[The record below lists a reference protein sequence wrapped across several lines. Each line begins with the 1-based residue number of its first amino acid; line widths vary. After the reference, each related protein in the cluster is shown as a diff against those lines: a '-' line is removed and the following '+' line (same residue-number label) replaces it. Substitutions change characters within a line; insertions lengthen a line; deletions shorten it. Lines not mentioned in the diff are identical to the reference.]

1 MASEQ
6 LEEYLES
13 ILDIEEKDGIAKT
26 SAIARCMKVAPASVT
41 EALQTLADKGFVHY
55 EPYKGAYLTEQ
66 GREMARKV
74 KRRHR
79 LLEVFLSDVL
89 HINGENVHDEACKME
104 HTLSDETECA
114 LCKMLNAPARCPHG
128 SLIEACDR
136 DVESCS
142 ACLRENTPLS
152 TCTRDEPL
160 IPVTSLQ
167 PGQKATIA
175 FIRGDSSVV
184 QRLTD
189 LGLTLK
195 TDIQLVRKAPLSRP
209 GRDWRAED
217 PACHRPCDCR
227 PYLCH
232 CMRGEGRMSG
242 CREL

>member
-26 SAIARCMKVAPASVT
+26 SAIAKCMKVAPASVT

-55 EPYKGAYLTEQ
+55 EPYKGAYLTGQ

-79 LLEVFLSDVL
+79 LLEVFLSEVL

-136 DVESCS
+136 DVESCE
-142 ACLRENTPLS
+142 ACLREKTPPS
-152 TCTRDEPL
+152 RCTRDEHL
-160 IPVTSLQ
+160 IPVTTLQ
-167 PGQKATIA
+167 PGQKGTIA
-175 FIRGDSSVV
+175 FIRGDNSVV

-195 TDIQLVRKAPLSRP
+195 TDIELVRKAPLLGPVEIAVRKT
-209 GRDWRAED
+209 RLAIDHAIAD
-217 PACHRPCDCR
+217 HIFVTAC
-227 PYLCH
+227 
-232 CMRGEGRMSG
+232 GEKAG
-242 CREL
+242 

>member
-13 ILDIEEKDGIAKT
+13 ILDIEEKEGIAKT

-41 EALQTLADKGFVHY
+41 EALQTLADKGLVHY
-55 EPYKGAYLTEQ
+55 EPYKGASLTGQ

-89 HINGENVHDEACKME
+89 HISRENVHDEACKME

-128 SLIEACDR
+128 SLIEACDQ
-136 DVESCS
+136 DVESCET
-142 ACLRENTPLS
+142 CLREKTPPS
-152 TCTRDEPL
+152 RCTRDEHL
-160 IPVTSLQ
+160 IPVTTLQ
-167 PGQKATIA
+167 PGQKGTIA
-175 FIRGDSSVV
+175 FIRGDNSVV

-195 TDIQLVRKAPLSRP
+195 TEIELVRKAPLLGPVEIAVRKTRLAIDHAIADHIFVTS
-209 GRDWRAED
+209 
-217 PACHRPCDCR
+217 C
-227 PYLCH
+227 
-232 CMRGEGRMSG
+232 
-242 CREL
+242 

>member
-41 EALQTLADKGFVHY
+41 EALQTLSDKGFVHY
-55 EPYKGAYLTEQ
+55 EPYKGAHLTEQ

-79 LLEVFLSDVL
+79 LLEVFLTDVL
-89 HINGENVHDEACKME
+89 HISGKNVHDEACRME

-128 SLIEACDR
+128 SLIEPCDR

-142 ACLRENTPLS
+142 ACLLENTPPS
-152 TCTRDEPL
+152 SCPRDEPL
-160 IPVTSLQ
+160 IPLTALR
-167 PGQKATIA
+167 PGQKGTIA

-195 TDIQLVRKAPLSRP
+195 TDIQLVRKAPLSGPVEIGVRKT
-209 GRDWRAED
+209 RLAIDHVIAD
-217 PACHRPCDCR
+217 HIFVNAC
-227 PYLCH
+227 
-232 CMRGEGRMSG
+232 GEKAG
-242 CREL
+242 

>member
-13 ILDIEEKDGIAKT
+13 ILDIVEKEGIAKT

-41 EALQTLADKGFVHY
+41 EALQTLSDKGFVHY
-55 EPYKGAYLTEQ
+55 EPYKGAYLTDQ

-89 HINGENVHDEACKME
+89 HISGDNVHDEACKME

-142 ACLRENTPLS
+142 ACLKENTPS
-152 TCTRDEPL
+152 PTSTRDEPL
-160 IPVTSLQ
+160 VPVTSLS
-167 PGQKATIA
+167 PGQKGTIA
-175 FIRGDSSVV
+175 FIRGDNSVV

-189 LGLTLK
+189 LGLTLR
-195 TDIQLVRKAPLSRP
+195 TEIQLVRKAPLLGPVEIAVRRTRLAIDHAIADHIFVTA
-209 GRDWRAED
+209 G
-217 PACHRPCDCR
+217 
-227 PYLCH
+227 
-232 CMRGEGRMSG
+232 GEKAG
-242 CREL
+242 

>member
-13 ILDIEEKDGIAKT
+13 ILDIEEKEGIAKT

-55 EPYKGAYLTEQ
+55 EPYRGASLTGQ

-89 HINGENVHDEACKME
+89 HINGDKVHDEACKME

-128 SLIEACDR
+128 SLIEACDK

-142 ACLRENTPLS
+142 ACLHENTPPP
-152 TCTRDEPL
+152 TCSREEHL
-160 IPVTSLQ
+160 IPVTTLL
-167 PGQKATIA
+167 PGQNARIA

-195 TDIQLVRKAPLSRP
+195 TDIRLVRKAPLSGPVEIAVRKT
-209 GRDWRAED
+209 RLAIDHAIAD
-217 PACHRPCDCR
+217 HIFVTAC
-227 PYLCH
+227 
-232 CMRGEGRMSG
+232 GEKAG
-242 CREL
+242 

>member
-13 ILDIEEKDGIAKT
+13 ILDIEEKAGVART
-26 SAIARCMKVAPASVT
+26 SAIAKCMKVAPASVT
-41 EALQTLADKGFVHY
+41 EALQTLADKGYVHY
-55 EPYKGAYLTEQ
+55 EPYRGAYLTEE

-89 HINGENVHDEACKME
+89 HISGTNVHDEACRME

-128 SLIEACDR
+128 SLIGACDR
-136 DVESCS
+136 NVASCS
-142 ACLRENTPLS
+142 ECLGEALPPS
-152 TCTRDEPL
+152 AGARDEPL
-160 IPVTSLQ
+160 VPVTALR

-175 FIRGDSSVV
+175 FIRGDRSVV

-189 LGLTLK
+189 LGLTIR
-195 TDIQLVRKAPLSRP
+195 TDIQLVRKAPLLGPVEIAVRKTRLAVDHAIADHIFVTAHP
-209 GRDWRAED
+209 EKTG
-217 PACHRPCDCR
+217 
-227 PYLCH
+227 
-232 CMRGEGRMSG
+232 
-242 CREL
+242 

>member
-26 SAIARCMKVAPASVT
+26 SAIARCMKIAPASVT

-89 HINGENVHDEACKME
+89 HINGENVHDEACRME

-136 DVESCS
+136 DVENCS
-142 ACLRENTPLS
+142 ACLRENTSPS
-152 TCTRDEPL
+152 TSTRDEHL
-160 IPVTSLQ
+160 IPVTTLQ

-195 TDIQLVRKAPLSRP
+195 TEIQLVRKAPLFGPVEIAVRKTRLAIDHAIADHIFVTA
-209 GRDWRAED
+209 GAEK
-217 PACHRPCDCR
+217 A
-227 PYLCH
+227 
-232 CMRGEGRMSG
+232 G
-242 CREL
+242 

>member
-13 ILDIEEKDGIAKT
+13 ILDIEEKEGIAKT

-41 EALQTLADKGFVHY
+41 EALQTLSDKGFVHY
-55 EPYKGAYLTEQ
+55 EPYKGAYLTDQ

-89 HINGENVHDEACKME
+89 HISGDNVHDEACKME

-142 ACLRENTPLS
+142 ACLKENTPS
-152 TCTRDEPL
+152 PTSTRDEPL
-160 IPVTSLQ
+160 VPVTSLS
-167 PGQKATIA
+167 PGQKGTIA
-175 FIRGDSSVV
+175 FIRGDNSVV

-189 LGLTLK
+189 LGLTLR
-195 TDIQLVRKAPLSRP
+195 TEIQLVRKAPLLGPVEIAVRRTRLAIDHAIADHIFVTA
-209 GRDWRAED
+209 G
-217 PACHRPCDCR
+217 
-227 PYLCH
+227 
-232 CMRGEGRMSG
+232 GEKAG
-242 CREL
+242 

>member
-55 EPYKGAYLTEQ
+55 EPYKGACLTEQ

-89 HINGENVHDEACKME
+89 HINRENVHDEACKME

-142 ACLRENTPLS
+142 ACLLENTPPS

-160 IPVTSLQ
+160 IPVTALQ

-195 TDIQLVRKAPLSRP
+195 TDIRLVRKAPLLGPVEIAVRKT
-209 GRDWRAED
+209 RLAIDHAIAD
-217 PACHRPCDCR
+217 HIFVTV
-227 PYLCH
+227 Y
-232 CMRGEGRMSG
+232 GEKAG
-242 CREL
+242 

>member
-13 ILDIEEKDGIAKT
+13 ILDIEEKEGIAKT
-26 SAIARCMKVAPASVT
+26 SAIAKCMKVAPASVT
-41 EALQTLADKGFVHY
+41 EALQTLSDKGFVHY
-55 EPYKGAYLTEQ
+55 EPYKGAHLTEQ

-79 LLEVFLSDVL
+79 LLEVFLHDVL

-114 LCKMLNAPARCPHG
+114 LCKMLRAPARCPHG
-128 SLIEACDR
+128 SLIEACNR

-142 ACLRENTPLS
+142 ACLQENIPPP
-152 TCTRDEPL
+152 TCARDEPL
-160 IPVTSLQ
+160 MPVTALQ

-195 TDIQLVRKAPLSRP
+195 TDIQLVRKAPLSGPIEVAVRKTRLAIDHAIADHIFVTP
-209 GRDWRAED
+209 GREKA
-217 PACHRPCDCR
+217 
-227 PYLCH
+227 
-232 CMRGEGRMSG
+232 G
-242 CREL
+242 

>member
-13 ILDIEEKDGIAKT
+13 ILDIVEKEGIAKT

-41 EALQTLADKGFVHY
+41 EALQTLSDKGFVHY
-55 EPYKGAYLTEQ
+55 EPYKGAYLTDQ

-89 HINGENVHDEACKME
+89 HISGDNVHDEACKME

-142 ACLRENTPLS
+142 ACLKENTPS
-152 TCTRDEPL
+152 PTSTRDEPL
-160 IPVTSLQ
+160 VPVTSLS
-167 PGQKATIA
+167 PGQKGTIA
-175 FIRGDSSVV
+175 FIRGDNSVV

-189 LGLTLK
+189 LGLTLR
-195 TDIQLVRKAPLSRP
+195 TEIQLVRKAPLLGPVEIAVRRTRLAIDHAIADHIFVTARWEKA
-209 GRDWRAED
+209 G
-217 PACHRPCDCR
+217 
-227 PYLCH
+227 
-232 CMRGEGRMSG
+232 
-242 CREL
+242 

>member
-55 EPYKGAYLTEQ
+55 EPYKGASLTGQ

-89 HINGENVHDEACKME
+89 HINGDNIHGEACKME
-104 HTLSDETECA
+104 HTLSDETERA
-114 LCKMLNAPARCPHG
+114 LCKMLKAPARCPHG

-142 ACLRENTPLS
+142 ACLEENEPVAANA
-152 TCTRDEPL
+152 RDEHL
-160 IPVTSLQ
+160 IPVTSLA

-175 FIRGDSSVV
+175 FIRGDNSVV
-184 QRLTD
+184 QRLAD
-189 LGLTLK
+189 LGLTLR
-195 TDIQLVRKAPLSRP
+195 TDIKLVRKAPLLGPVEISVRRTRLAIDHAIADHIFVSA
-209 GRDWRAED
+209 GAVK
-217 PACHRPCDCR
+217 A
-227 PYLCH
+227 
-232 CMRGEGRMSG
+232 G
-242 CREL
+242 

>member
-13 ILDIEEKDGIAKT
+13 ILDIVEKDGIAKT
-26 SAIARCMKVAPASVT
+26 STIARCMKVAPASVT

-55 EPYKGAYLTEQ
+55 EPYRGAYLTEQ

-142 ACLRENTPLS
+142 ACLRENTPPS
-152 TCTRDEPL
+152 TGSRDEPL
-160 IPVTSLQ
+160 MPVTSLQ

-175 FIRGDSSVV
+175 FIRGDNSVV

-195 TDIQLVRKAPLSRP
+195 TDIRLVRKAPLSGPIEIAVRKT
-209 GRDWRAED
+209 RLAIDHAIAD
-217 PACHRPCDCR
+217 HIFVTAC
-227 PYLCH
+227 
-232 CMRGEGRMSG
+232 GEKAG
-242 CREL
+242 

>member
-13 ILDIEEKDGIAKT
+13 ILDIEEKEGIAKT
-26 SAIARCMKVAPASVT
+26 SAIAKCMKVAPASVT

-55 EPYKGAYLTEQ
+55 EPYKGAYLTDQ

-79 LLEVFLSDVL
+79 LLEVFLNDVL
-89 HINGENVHDEACKME
+89 HITGENVHDEACKME

-136 DVESCS
+136 DVEGCS
-142 ACLRENTPLS
+142 ACLEEKTPS
-152 TCTRDEPL
+152 TSSSRDEPL
-160 IPVTSLQ
+160 LPVTSLQ
-167 PGQKATIA
+167 PGQKGTIS

-195 TDIQLVRKAPLSRP
+195 TDIQLIRKAPLLGPVEIGVRKT
-209 GRDWRAED
+209 RLAIDHAIAD
-217 PACHRPCDCR
+217 HIFVTAC
-227 PYLCH
+227 
-232 CMRGEGRMSG
+232 GEKAG
-242 CREL
+242 